1 MANIYECLIINLIR
15 TLSERYIMLKLSRL
29 QKIAILITIFWEIFA
44 YNINYENFADK
55 LNFTNFMFTSSPA
68 IIYWSIVWIWGL
80 TTILQNLKNI
90 KNIFERFLLN
100 RMGFDGRLNRSQFL
114 GCCIAISIGYMI
126 AGVTLNVHKHYFVA
140 FIMFILL
147 FYASAVATTRRAN
160 DFSKNRW
167 IYTGT
172 LVLYSFIY
180 LPIIVISHYE
190 IVDIQRALI
199 LNMFLA
205 NKFYLFALVL
215 VRIVASIQGLILLF
229 RKGTGDSLM
238 NFSENNKLK
247 GKTCSQNNEIQDNN
261 SLKLIKRFPLKK
273 YRYLFFIAILFI
285 LCGLFVK
292 KHIDHQFIIQNK
304 NYENTIK
311 RLQHEL
317 RLKEHDY
324 DELEL
329 QMKENKKIYLFKM
342 LENEKDPIK
351 YNALKEYYNRLNFE
365 AQ

>member
-1 MANIYECLIINLIR
+1 
-15 TLSERYIMLKLSRL
+15 MLKLTRF

-44 YNINYENFADK
+44 YNLNYENFAGGLKFID
-55 LNFTNFMFTSSPA
+55 FMLTSSPA

-80 TTILQNLKNI
+80 TAILQALKNI
-90 KNIFERFLLN
+90 KNKFERFLLK
-100 RMGFDGRLNRSQFL
+100 RMGFDGKLNRLQFL

-126 AGVTLNVHKHYFVA
+126 AGVTLTVHKYYFIA

-147 FYASAVATTRRAN
+147 FYALAVSTTRRAN
-160 DFSKNRW
+160 DFSKNKW

-172 LVLYSFIY
+172 QVLYFFLY
-180 LPIIVISHYE
+180 LPIIAIMHYE
-190 IVDIQRALI
+190 IVDIQRAKLI
-199 LNMFLA
+199 SVMFLA

-215 VRIVASIQGLILLF
+215 VRIVAFIQGLMLLF

-247 GKTCSQNNEIQDNN
+247 GKTCSQNNETQDNN
-261 SLKLIKRFPLKK
+261 SLKRIKRFPLKK
-273 YRYLFFIAILFI
+273 YRYLFFIALLFI

-292 KHIDHQFIIQNK
+292 KYIDHQFIIQNK

-311 RLQHEL
+311 ELRHEL
-317 RLKEHDY
+317 LLKEHKY

-329 QMKENKKIYLFKM
+329 QMKEDKKMQLLKE

-351 YNALKEYYNRLNFE
+351 YNKLKEYYNQLSFE